1 MTAADVSRILGYDGS
16 PQWLSGAG
24 LRALA
29 QRDHAVARTMHAC
42 RRFGGELW
50 GVYVLRSSRSDTPAT
65 WLVDVPSMDAANE
78 IHRRIWN
85 QDVAPF
91 LLLATPDA
99 VRACTGFRYDAPNR
113 SDVQRG
119 VLHAA
124 LALDDLGQAL
134 DDLRAEQMDLGTP
147 WQRRATAL
155 TGEHRVDVRLLR
167 NLGALRKQLL
177 QDRLPPSTA
186 HALIGR
192 FLYLRHLIDR
202 GLLDALGVG
211 AGSELHRTTTV
222 RELRHLIEAID
233 DRLNGEVF
241 PLPWT
246 GAQAPQNRHVQ
257 AVASAFLGDD
267 VTTGQLHLDF
277 RAYDFAYLPVETL
290 SNVYEQ
296 FLGSLDDKNAEE
308 SGDEVD
314 DAPTRRE
321 AGAFYTPIPLV
332 NFVLDEL
339 EDARPLTASTRVLDP
354 SCGSGAF
361 LVQCYR
367 RIVTRWREENPDVA
381 LTSAKLRELLT
392 SNIFGI
398 DPNEDACRVTEFSLV
413 LALLD
418 HLPDAEQTLSRG
430 FKLPTLHQRNV
441 FVGDFF
447 DKEGAWKAQR
457 KEGFDWIVGNPPWVT
472 ASDKG
477 QDHARAW
484 IAEAE
489 NASMPVVDKRVAEA
503 FAWEAPR
510 HLRSDGRVAFV
521 MPGMTLFADDSSF
534 RRSFFSATAVDA
546 VTNLANLRRVLFD
559 GRASAPAAVF
569 VYSAGAPDGPAPM
582 TCIYSPM
589 LLHQAATT
597 GTARK
602 RARVWSLALN
612 QSEVRVVRQSEL
624 ARGDALP
631 WKIAMWGSPR
641 DARLL
646 QRLARR
652 CPTTLGQLV
661 EQRGWSAGSGLM
673 LIAKGSIPKGYQ
685 RVDELSGQRCLD
697 VLAARK
703 RKSVVLAEH
712 DGFDLPDERAWV
724 RKRGG
729 FKQGARI
736 SRGPHVVVDSAGYFA
751 RFGSHNLIIPH
762 PHYGIA
768 GTSGDVDELR
778 IVAALLS
785 SKVAR
790 YHRFLSAPQEGVK
803 SGRLTLDSFLTLP
816 IPPTA
821 FEGLLRTQLLAV
833 QYVDETLDALV
844 AEAYGLR
851 ETDQWLINDLLDV
864 KLGLVDGLT
873 RPGAVAPPDEMMLWR
888 YASCLQ
894 SALDEFFDADR
905 GVHHEVWVVRGR
917 GYACAS
923 VSRAEWSSMHGVVDA
938 DRGLADALDRVHQ
951 RVRRENPQWI
961 YFDRN
966 LRVFDGDTAWIFKPL
981 QRCEWTQSQALHDAD
996 TLIAEALAASGRP

>member
-1 MTAADVSRILGYDGS
+1 MSAADVSRILGYDGS

-29 QRDHAVARTMHAC
+29 QRDHAVSRTMHAC

-50 GVYVLRSSRSDTPAT
+50 GVYVLRSSRTETPAS
-65 WLVDVPSMDAANE
+65 WLVDVPNLDAADE
-78 IHRRIWN
+78 IHRRVWN

-99 VRACTGFRYDAPNR
+99 VRVCTGFRYDARER

-124 LALDDLGQAL
+124 LALDGLGRAL

-147 WQRRATAL
+147 WQRRAAEL

-167 NLGALRKQLL
+167 NLGALRRQLL
-177 QDRLPPSTA
+177 RDQLAPSTA

-202 GLLDALGVG
+202 GLLDALGIG
-211 AGSELHRTTTV
+211 WDLELRRTTTV
-222 RELRHLIEAID
+222 RELRRLIEAID

-246 GAQAPQNRHVQ
+246 GAQAPLNRHVQ
-257 AVASAFLGDD
+257 AVASAFLGDE

-277 RAYDFAYLPVETL
+277 RAYDFAYVPVETL

-296 FLGSLDDKNAEE
+296 FLGSLDDANNEE
-308 SGDEVD
+308 PGDEAD

-367 RIVTRWREENPDVA
+367 RLITRWREENRGVA
-381 LTSAKLRELLT
+381 LTAAKLRELLT

-418 HLPDAEQTLSRG
+418 HLPDAEQTLSHG
-430 FKLPTLHQRNV
+430 FKLPTLHQRNI

-447 DKEGAWKAQR
+447 DQEGAWRTQR

-484 IAEAE
+484 IAAEE
-489 NASMPVVDKRVAEA
+489 NASLPVVDKRVAEA

-521 MPGMTLFADDSSF
+521 MPGMTLFAARPVF
-534 RRSFFSATAVDA
+534 REQFFGTMKVEA
-546 VTNLANLRRVLFD
+546 VTNLANLREVLFD
-559 GRASAPAAVF
+559 GRARLPAAVL
-569 VYSAGAPDGPAPM
+569 VYGPSEPDGPAPM

-589 LLHQAATT
+589 LLHQAATM

-612 QSEVRVVRQSEL
+612 QSEVRVLRQSEL
-624 ARGDALP
+624 AQGDALP

-652 CPTTLGQLV
+652 CPLTLGQWV
-661 EQRGWSAGSGLM
+661 KQRGWSAGIGPKFPDKRSGT
-673 LIAKGSIPKGYQ
+673 KGY
-685 RVDELSGQRCLD
+685 RHVPALAGMRCMDGIRTRERNTLI
-697 VLAARK
+697 LAHA
-703 RKSVVLAEH
+703 
-712 DGFDLPDERAWV
+712 DGADLTSERTWV
-724 RKRGG
+724 RRPGLVHLMTSSETRA
-729 FKQGARI
+729 QVA
-736 SRGPHVVVDSAGYFA
+736 VDIAGRFA
-751 RFGSHNLIIPH
+751 RFDLTGMIVPH
-762 PHYGIA
+762 PHAVILGSERDA
-768 GTSGDVDELR
+768 EDLR
-778 IVAALLS
+778 IVAVLLS
-785 SKVAR
+785 SRIAR
-790 YHRFLSAPQEGVK
+790 YHGFFSAPQEGIK
-803 SGRLTLDSFLTLP
+803 SGRLTLGTLLALP
-816 IPPTA
+816 LPSAA
-821 FEGLLRTQLLAV
+821 FEGSLRTRLLAL
-833 QYVDETLDALV
+833 QHVDETLDALV

-851 ETDQWLINDLLDV
+851 ETDHWLINDLLDV

-873 RPGAVAPPDEMMLWR
+873 RDCAVAPPDHAILTQ
-888 YASCLQ
+888 YAV
-894 SALDEFFDADR
+894 ALCDSLDAFYDAGR
-905 GVHHEVWVVRGR
+905 DAHHAVHVFEGR
-917 GYACAS
+917 DYACAS
-923 VSRAEWSSMHGVVDA
+923 VTRVAGASIADVVVA
-938 DRGLADALDRVHQ
+938 DGELADALARVHQ
-951 RVRRENPQWI
+951 RVRREHPQWI

-966 LRVFDGDTAWIFKPL
+966 LRVFGGDAVWIFKPL
-981 QRCEWTQSQALHDAD
+981 QRCEWTQSEALHDAD
-996 TLIAEALAASGRP
+996 TLIAEALAASSRS